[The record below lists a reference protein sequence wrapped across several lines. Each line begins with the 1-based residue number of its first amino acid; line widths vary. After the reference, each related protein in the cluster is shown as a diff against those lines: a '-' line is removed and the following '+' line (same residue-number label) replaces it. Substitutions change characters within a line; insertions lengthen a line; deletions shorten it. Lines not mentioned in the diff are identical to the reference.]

1 MRTYDLS
8 PLWRSTVGFDRISTL
23 LDAALRGDESAP
35 SYPPYNI
42 EKFNDDQYRIVLALA
57 GFKREDVSITVKDQ
71 ALTVAG
77 KVGEPAPEHGVSTLY
92 KGIASR
98 AFERKF
104 SLADHVKVVSA
115 EMADG
120 LLYVQ
125 LQREIPE
132 SSKPHTIAIGSGAN
146 MNAPRLDQKAG

>member
-8 PLWRSTVGFDRISTL
+8 PLWRSTIGFDRISTL

-42 EKFNDDQYRIVLALA
+42 EKFNDDQYRIVLAVA
-57 GFKREDVSITVKDQ
+57 GFKREDVGITVKDQ
-71 ALTVAG
+71 TLTIAA
-77 KVGEPAPEHGVSTLY
+77 KLAEPAAESGVSTLY

-115 EMADG
+115 DMADG
-120 LLYVQ
+120 LLYVE

-132 SSKPHTIAIGSGAN
+132 SSKPRTIEIGAGAN
-146 MNAPRLDQKAG
+146 SNAPRLNQKAG